1 MKRAGLQRG
10 LGLLA
15 IALGVPLGASAQRN
29 SGPRMEGRVEV
40 IVARHATV
48 QAGAGFNVAA
58 GNYVRWGLVMAAG
71 ATRRDD
77 RTAATWRADVVVRF
91 LLDPFRESPR
101 GLYGLAGV
109 SVMDDG
115 ARDVE
120 PAILIGV
127 GVEGRAR
134 GVVIPAVE
142 LALGGGA
149 RIAVVLRRTR
159 PNRR

>member
-1 MKRAGLQRG
+1 M
-10 LGLLA
+10 
-15 IALGVPLGASAQRN
+15 IA
-29 SGPRMEGRVEV
+29 
-40 IVARHATV
+40 ARHSTV
-48 QAGAGFNVAA
+48 QAGAGFNVPA
-58 GNYVRWGLVMAAG
+58 GNYVRWGLVAAAG

-77 RTAATWRADVVVRF
+77 RTVATWRADAVVRF

-109 SVMDDG
+109 SVLDDG
-115 ARDVE
+115 SRAVE

-134 GVVIPAVE
+134 GAMIPSVE

-149 RIAVVLRRTR
+149 RVAVVLRRTR